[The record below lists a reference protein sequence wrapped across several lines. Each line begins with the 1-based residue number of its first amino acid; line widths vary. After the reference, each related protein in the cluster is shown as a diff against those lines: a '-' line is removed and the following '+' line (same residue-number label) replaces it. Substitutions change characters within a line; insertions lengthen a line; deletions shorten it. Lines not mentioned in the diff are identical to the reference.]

1 MLSPRGMA
9 PLFLLLAPATFS
21 VRTLHLQN
29 ITPSQLTMR
38 LAASTFT
45 QELECL
51 TPDDSRKTLTVSG
64 PTAAVQNLVQV
75 VRWLDIPKRQLELL
89 VEIEETPGVR
99 LRSRI
104 ELDNNETGIVTLFG
118 NHTRHRFQLIPHL
131 NGDKTLSL
139 AVGVENLQN
148 LGGRPARQVT
158 SGLTSFVRFSPNKP
172 IELRAPIGA
181 RGESGPA
188 FLPLRIT
195 TRLKK

>member
-1 MLSPRGMA
+1 MA
-9 PLFLLLAPATFS
+9 PLFLLFAPATFS
-21 VRTLHLQN
+21 VRTLHIKN
-29 ITPSQLTMR
+29 IAPSQLTTR

-45 QELECL
+45 QKLECL

-64 PTAAVQNLVQV
+64 PTVAVQNLAQV

-104 ELDNNETGIVTLFG
+104 ELGNNELGIVTLFG
-118 NHTRHRFQLIPHL
+118 NHTRHRFQLVPHL
-131 NGDKTLSL
+131 NADKTVSL
-139 AVGVENLQN
+139 AIGAENLRSLEGQ
-148 LGGRPARQVT
+148 PTHEVT
-158 SGLTSFVRFSPNKP
+158 SGLTSFIRLSPNKP
-172 IELRAPIGA
+172 IELRAPMGFP
-181 RGESGPA
+181 RDQSSPA